1 MMKTLTI
8 ISVLF
13 LASMTAHFSVA
24 QDKPSDRETL
34 IKASQILEVEPFVDK
49 AKDFRSWAMRYVIET
64 DDVSVTICTQMFSA
78 TMDKKNKN
86 ADELLAQYTIAMA
99 AFKLSDPVKAKDDN
113 AAQLAGMESML
124 RAYENMVKVK
134 PKTKFAAL
142 DELVK
147 RRDSGELKKFV
158 EGAECGKGETAPVK

>member
-1 MMKTLTI
+1 
-8 ISVLF
+8 
-13 LASMTAHFSVA
+13 MTAQFSAA
-24 QDKPSDRETL
+24 QDKPSDKETL
-34 IKASQILEVEPFVDK
+34 KKASQILEIDPFVDK

-64 DDVSVTICTQMFSA
+64 DDVSVTICTQMLSSM
-78 TMDKKNKN
+78 MDKKNKN

-99 AFKLSDPVKAKDDN
+99 AFKLGDPVKVKDDN
-113 AAQLAGMESML
+113 AAQMAGMESML

-134 PKTKFAAL
+134 PKSKFAAL

-158 EGAECGKGETAPVK
+158 EDVECGKGETAPVK

>member
-49 AKDFRSWAMRYVIET
+49 AKDFRSWAM
-64 DDVSVTICTQMFSA
+64 
-78 TMDKKNKN
+78 DKKNRN